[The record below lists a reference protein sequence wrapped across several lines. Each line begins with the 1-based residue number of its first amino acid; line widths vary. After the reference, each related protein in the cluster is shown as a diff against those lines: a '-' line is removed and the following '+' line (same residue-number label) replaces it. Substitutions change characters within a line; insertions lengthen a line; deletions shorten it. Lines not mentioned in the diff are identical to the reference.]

1 MQHKQYL
8 ALALPLTL
16 STITTPLLGVVDT
29 AVVGQ
34 LSDSSYIG
42 GVAIGTII
50 FNTMYWL
57 FGFLRVSTSGFAAQ
71 ASTSLDTEEHV
82 MALLRP
88 FVVAFV
94 VGLLFIL
101 IQRPILNYS
110 LSFLGASDAVNT
122 SASAYFSIRIWGAP
136 FALANYVIL
145 GWLIGMSYIKATL
158 ILQISTNV
166 LNIFLCILAV
176 YVWDWGVA
184 GVGASTLIAE
194 VFSCVF
200 GLVLLQKYAGSIWP
214 HPLMQLL
221 KRALDLKPMW
231 QMMKVNR
238 DLFIRTICL
247 LVVFNLFTAH
257 GAAFG
262 EDVLAANAILIQ
274 IHYMMAYFFDG
285 FANASSI
292 AAGRA
297 LGERNEKLFS
307 QSLRLSLQW
316 GLGIG
321 ITLALV
327 FLAGKQW
334 IYPLFSDQQHI
345 IILTSTYANWLVLF
359 PLAASLGL
367 VYYGVFTGMTEV
379 RFVRNSM
386 ILSVLLYLA
395 ALFSLQPLGNH
406 GLWLAFL
413 LFSLGRSVFL
423 ILYVPKLR
431 RLFKQTA
438 AAASQA

>member
-1 MQHKQYL
+1 MQHKNYL

-34 LSDSSYIG
+34 LSDASYIG
-42 GVAIGTII
+42 GVAIGTVI

-71 ASTSLDTEEHV
+71 ASASLDTEEHV

-88 FVVAFV
+88 FLVAFI
-94 VGLLFIL
+94 VGLLFVL
-101 IQRPILNYS
+101 IQQPILHYS
-110 LSFLGASDAVNT
+110 LSFLGASEAVNS
-122 SASAYFSIRIWGAP
+122 SASTYFSIRIWGAP

-158 ILQISTNV
+158 VLQISTNM
-166 LNIFLCILAV
+166 LNIILCILSV
-176 YVWDWGVA
+176 HVWDWGVA

-194 VFSCVF
+194 IFSCVF
-200 GLVLLQKYAGSIWP
+200 GILLLHKYAGSIWQ
-214 HPLMQLL
+214 HPFVHALR
-221 KRALDLKPMW
+221 RAVDPKPLW
-231 QMMKVNR
+231 HMMKVNR

-247 LVVFNLFTAH
+247 LVVFNLFTAK
-257 GAAFG
+257 GAEFG

-292 AAGRA
+292 VAGRA

-316 GLGIG
+316 GLGIAAA
-321 ITLALV
+321 LALL
-327 FLAGKQW
+327 FLIGQKW

-345 IILTSTYANWLVLF
+345 IELTASYANWLVLF
-359 PLAASLGL
+359 PIVASLGL
-367 VYYGVFTGMTEV
+367 VYYGVFTGATEV

-386 ILSVLLYLA
+386 ILAVGLYLA
-395 ALFSLQPLGNH
+395 ALYALQPLGNH
-406 GLWLAFL
+406 GLWIAFL

-423 ILYVPKLR
+423 IMYVPKLR
-431 RLFKQTA
+431 RLFQQTA
-438 AAASQA
+438 AA

>member
-34 LSDSSYIG
+34 LSNSSYIG

-88 FVVAFV
+88 FAVAFL
-94 VGLLFIL
+94 VGLLFVL
-101 IQRPILNYS
+101 IQQPILHYS
-110 LSFLGASDAVNT
+110 LSFLGASEAVNA

-166 LNIFLCILAV
+166 LNILLCILAV
-176 YVWDWGVA
+176 HVWDWGVT

-194 VFSCVF
+194 IFSCVF
-200 GLVLLQKYAGSIWP
+200 GFLLLRKYARSIWQ
-214 HPLMQLL
+214 HPLVQLL
-221 KRALDLKPMW
+221 KRALDPKPMW

-247 LVVFNLFTAH
+247 LVVFNLFTAN

-274 IHYMMAYFFDG
+274 VHYMMAYFFDG

-334 IYPLFSDQQHI
+334 MYPFFSDQQHI
-345 IILTSTYANWLVLF
+345 IDLTSTYANWLVLF
-359 PLAASLGL
+359 PIVASLGL

-386 ILSVLLYLA
+386 ILAVLLYLA

-438 AAASQA
+438 AA